1 MKEGWYCFVGMRD
14 CLRGWV
20 FEAVIAVVEELVT
33 GIEESVERDL
43 GQNRSG
49 HRRRSERRSG
59 RGIVAG
65 VVLE

>member
-1 MKEGWYCFVGMRD
+1 
-14 CLRGWV
+14 V

-43 GQNRSG
+43 GQIRSG
-49 HRRRSERRSG
+49 HRRRSERRSV

-65 VVLE
+65 VALE

>member
-1 MKEGWYCFVGMRD
+1 MRD

-43 GQNRSG
+43 GQNHSG

-59 RGIVAG
+59 RENVAG
-65 VVLE
+65 VALE